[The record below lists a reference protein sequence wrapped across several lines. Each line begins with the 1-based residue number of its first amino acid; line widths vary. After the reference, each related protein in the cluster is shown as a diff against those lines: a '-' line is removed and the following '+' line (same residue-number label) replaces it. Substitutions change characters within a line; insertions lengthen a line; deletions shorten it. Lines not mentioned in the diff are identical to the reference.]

1 MGPMKG
7 YTFSKAS
14 GQAVGLTSMAL
25 ALPVSFPSALPTV
38 SLPFL
43 PSPQTT
49 ATASLPTPA
58 PPRDPSQ
65 AHSQHSCL
73 QEGTHEHRDP
83 AGTAPISS

>member
-49 ATASLPTPA
+49 ATASLPAPAHTPES
-58 PPRDPSQ
+58 PPRLTP
-65 AHSQHSCL
+65 
-73 QEGTHEHRDP
+73 R
-83 AGTAPISS
+83 TAVCKEVHMSSETPLARP